1 MLEKPSVLITGANG
15 LVGRVLA
22 EKLSA
27 YCNVHA
33 VVRSIPKVRQDG
45 VEYHLLDFA
54 KEWNDNILP
63 RNLDVVFHLAQSE
76 NFRDFPNQAID
87 IFKVNIDSTARLLDF
102 SRKTNVK
109 RFVYASSGG
118 VYGSGSHAFHEN
130 SPITA
135 HEKLGYYLGSKF
147 CSEIL
152 VENYSPY
159 MLVNIAR
166 FFFVYGAEQ
175 KRSMLIPRLVDSV
188 KEGRPIQLQGSDGIF
203 VNPIHV
209 SDAVRALEKMTSLN
223 VSSTFNIAGPEIVS
237 LREIADLVGA
247 MINKTPVYQMRDG
260 ESQNIIAN
268 IDLMK
273 SDLCIP
279 SVSLSNGLKDII

>member
-1 MLEKPSVLITGANG
+1 MSVKPNVFITGANG
-15 LVGRVLA
+15 LVGRVLVA
-22 EKLSA
+22 RLSE

-33 VVRSIPKVRQDG
+33 AVRTIPQIRKEG
-45 VEYHLLDFA
+45 VQYHLIDFA
-54 KEWNDNILP
+54 KDWDDGVLP
-63 RNLDVVFHLAQSE
+63 PDLDIVFHLAQSE

-102 SRKTNVK
+102 AQKTNVK

-118 VYGSGSHAFHEN
+118 VYGAGNHAFHEN
-130 SPITA
+130 SPITS
-135 HEKLGYYLGSKF
+135 HGKLGYYLGSKL
-147 CSEIL
+147 CSEVL

-188 KEGRPIQLQGSDGIF
+188 KEGRPIQLQGKDGIF
-203 VNPIHV
+203 INPIHV
-209 SDAVRALEKMTSLN
+209 SDAVRALEKMTGLN
-223 VSSTFNIAGPEIVS
+223 ESATFNIAGSEIVS

-247 MINKTPVYQMRDG
+247 MINKTPVYQMVDG

-268 IDLMK
+268 IELMK